1 MKLLK
6 VFGIGL
12 TAEDRAE
19 RERLRAEELARRE
32 MARQLAEEAAYVAD
46 LIQRRLVELNIC
58 YHYKKVDKTGF
69 FHPETRPV
77 AFRQVTATP
86 EAHYLQIETRSMP
99 RGVTISQ
106 LYDPV
111 IIEALGYSIGTEV
124 GHKATKEIG
133 FWYIVPRKG
142 RLGGIPR
149 LVKYSD
155 ALAAMP
161 ESAPV
166 LAYPIGYGENKRFI
180 WDDLEAVTNLLIAG
194 SKGGGKSNALN
205 MILCTLI
212 QRAGPDDLRLFLV
225 DLKAGMEFI
234 YYANIP
240 HLGGDQPYTDPK
252 SGQEAPPPGGKIII
266 HGASTIKMLEYVLD
280 EIKRRG
286 NVLRG
291 KAKKLSVWNKRFRK
305 SKIPYWVVV
314 IDELGDLMLDTKYRA
329 EANNLLSRI
338 SQLGRAVGV
347 HLILATQTP
356 NKDTVP
362 RLLKNNLDARLA
374 FRCAD
379 GPSSMIVI
387 DDYDAS
393 YLPRIPGRMIY
404 AGGYH
409 SGFDRI
415 QIQTPHI
422 TDDIVNTVVR
432 RVKKGETGLAET
444 LPHHDVTHEEL
455 WRWSIENSGDFSV
468 RDVWRAFQ
476 KRGLTREDVMA
487 VGKEF
492 EITEDQPH
500 DPKIEINE
508 QFYHLQPSP
517 GGSAPRKLV
526 FCVLCTETLPFGGEA
541 DELAEAVESFSEV
554 EEVSENLEK
563 IEKPDGAPGD
573 TPDDWDSGVADW
585 DSDSDTEIASD
596 ANDTGDSGDNGR
608 EPIEP
613 STFAW
618 QPAEPVK
625 GVKGELTN
633 RTSDLDWV
641 SAAALWDGTLRDSV
655 KDWKYHRNT
664 IHLVEYKR
672 ILIRHFRSTWPFPD
686 RLPDA
691 LVAVPLHGQ
700 RLASR
705 GFNQAEVLA
714 QALANET
721 GIPLLDALMRIRHT
735 QPQVTQRD
743 EYRGSNVEGAFISMS
758 DQLLPPVVLVID
770 DLITSGATMS
780 ECARV
785 LKTKGAQW
793 VGGMALARPPLKAS
807 KKIQAQAK
815 HMPPLPVP
823 PLPVDDNSNGNQTS
837 TSPNDLMDWVDSI
850 IERNSK

>member
-1 MKLLK
+1 MRLLK
-6 VFGIGL
+6 VLGIGL
-12 TAEDRAE
+12 SPEDRAE
-19 RERLRAEELARRE
+19 RERLRAEEMARRE

-58 YHYKKVDKTGF
+58 YHYKKVDKKGF
-69 FHPETRPV
+69 FHPETRSV

-149 LVKYSD
+149 LVKYAD

-161 ESAPV
+161 DSAPV
-166 LAYPIGYGENKRFI
+166 LAYPIGFGENKRFI

-234 YYANIP
+234 YYANVP

-252 SGQEAPPPGGKIII
+252 TGQEAPPPGGKIII
-266 HGASTIKMLEYVLD
+266 HGGSTIKMLEYVLD

-379 GPSSMIVI
+379 GPSSMIVV

-393 YLPRIPGRMIY
+393 YLPRIPGRMLY
-404 AGGYH
+404 VGGHH

-415 QIQTPHI
+415 QVQTPHI
-422 TDDIVNTVVR
+422 TDDIVNSVVR
-432 RVKKGETGLAET
+432 RVKRGETGLTET
-444 LPHHDVTHEEL
+444 LPHHDVTHDEL
-455 WRWSIENSGDFSV
+455 WRWAMENGGDFSE
-468 RDVWRAFQ
+468 RDVFNAFT
-476 KRGLTREDVMA
+476 KRGLTRQEIRA
-487 VGKEF
+487 IGKEF
-492 EITEDQPH
+492 VILEDGAH
-500 DPKIEINE
+500 DPKIEINDE
-508 QFYHLQPSP
+508 FYHLMPAA
-517 GGSAPRKLV
+517 GTVPRRLV
-526 FCVLCTETLPFGGEA
+526 RCALCAENSRDGGEA
-541 DELAEAVESFSEV
+541 DELAGAVESFSEV
-554 EEVSENLEK
+554 AEVFETPEKSEKL
-563 IEKPDGAPGD
+563 DGTPGD
-573 TPDDWDSGVADW
+573 TPDEWDSDGVDW

-596 ANDTGDSGDNGR
+596 ANDTSDSGANGR
-608 EPIEP
+608 EP
-613 STFAW
+613 STERSSFVW

-633 RTSDLDWV
+633 RTDALDWV

-664 IHLVEYKR
+664 LHLDEYKR
-672 ILIRHFRSTWPFPD
+672 ILVAHFRSAWPFPD

-714 QALANET
+714 RALADET

-735 QPQVTQRD
+735 QPQVMQRD
-743 EYRGSNVEGAFISMS
+743 EYRGSNVEGAFISMNE
-758 DQLLPPVVLVID
+758 QLPPVILVID

-785 LKTKGAQW
+785 LKGKGARW

-823 PLPVDDNSNGNQTS
+823 PLPVDGNSNENQTS

-850 IERNSK
+850 IERNQK